1 MKSISSGKAILIF
14 TATLLVILG
23 ALRSFV
29 KVADPM
35 DEKLAL
41 KAMEEVERSGYFL
54 VLKDETGN
62 RFRRHLNKWVDHPI
76 QRTRVSYYD
85 VNPIQPN
92 DTLPK
97 FTMTLIEIV
106 FDDEGS
112 AYQFVKNFNNSPQ
125 DMRNGN
131 VAEQC
136 WNIAYV
142 STKQM
147 RFQELLHRAAYP
159 PDIKSSK

>member
-1 MKSISSGKAILIF
+1 MTSRKAILIF

-29 KVADPM
+29 KAADAM

-41 KAMEEVERSGYFL
+41 KTIEEVERSGYFL
-54 VLKDETGN
+54 LLKEETGN
-62 RFRRHLNKWVDHPI
+62 RFRRHLTNWIDHPI
-76 QRTRVSYYD
+76 PRTRVSYYD
-85 VNPIQPN
+85 ANPIQPN

-106 FDDEGS
+106 FEDEGS
-112 AYQFVKNFNNSPQ
+112 AYEFVKNFNNSSP

-147 RFQELLHRAAYP
+147 RFNELLHRAAYP
-159 PDIKSSK
+159 TDAKSAR